1 MQEDAGG
8 DFWGP
13 EKAHI
18 WELGRKCEYPLGCSI
33 VLLLRY
39 HALLQLEHCG
49 LVPYLSSQ
57 LTV

>member
-18 WELGRKCEYPLGCSI
+18 WELGRKCELGCSI

-39 HALLQLEHCG
+39 HVLLQLEHCG
-49 LVPYLSSQ
+49 LVPYLNSQ
-57 LTV
+57 LTG

>member
-18 WELGRKCEYPLGCSI
+18 WELGRKCELGCSI

-39 HALLQLEHCG
+39 HVLLQLEHCG

-57 LTV
+57 LTG